1 MIATDQMDYNAL
13 RWVKGE
19 IDVNLRQARQV
30 LETFCLCSGSDGQV
44 QSCVALLQEVRGALK
59 MLDLT
64 GLAALAEATGHAVA
78 SLDKGEGCKTWAYE
92 VLAQAMRRLGD
103 SLERLQEGHCEIP
116 QSLLPMIN
124 DLRVAAG
131 MPPLSENMVFGPDA
145 FSVIDQGHPETEDAV
160 ANDVKTQAQRSRPI
174 YQAGLLVWYRDSG
187 NKAALRRLM
196 QVVMQLQQSC
206 PEEGLWMVAEGLLER
221 LLKDA
226 LEINPAI
233 KLLLGQVERQ
243 IGRIA
248 ASGPQDLRDNP
259 PADLIKNLLYYI
271 AYADTK
277 SAQGMAEETVV
288 AGQASPGQSGI
299 PVAANPILL
308 EMAADAVKEEL
319 AWAKDRLDEFARAGG
334 RHTSRDLRAIADVLK
349 RVSNTF
355 DMLGRW
361 ELRQRV
367 RQQTGVIDTVIEE
380 GTILNDPRLVEVAN
394 ALVYVQSLLRDVPMP
409 EDSAAEAPGKELP
422 ENAALIS
429 AAEYHEICRIVIRET
444 MTDMTRVKEDIM
456 ALANA
461 PAQYDLIASCPITL
475 RRIIGVLTVLSLPR
489 PATLLKAV
497 FHYLRRDLAA
507 SREACSQDVLNILAD
522 ILTSV
527 EFYLETLA
535 ESQMNLDSLLEMA
548 EGQVATLGYP
558 VDVVGDMPM
567 EDGGADVSGSG
578 VESAAVAD
586 DAECAVQ
593 APEVVDQSL
602 VIIETHALESI
613 ADAPVTEDI
622 TASISTESV
631 PVAMSGQGE
640 EMADEIMEIFAEEAG
655 AELASIAENHPR
667 WRQGSEDA
675 LKTIRRSFHT
685 LKGSGRL
692 VGAKVIGEVSW
703 AMEHLLN
710 AVIAGE
716 IPAGPAILNV
726 VERAHAAMPG
736 LLQQFQRTK
745 GEADIGGVAQA
756 LIDEARTLSMP
767 SRPAT
772 EMEQPRITASDDTG
786 EHLPRIDPVLLEIF
800 RHESQ
805 GRLAEVRN
813 FIDTCGST
821 GRGRVTESLLRNL
834 HTLQGSARMAG
845 FQEIADLSG
854 RFESYIT
861 LLNRVQGEVMEDA
874 MCALGE
880 FVDLFHEVLG
890 LAQPLAE
897 SPEKAAMLE
906 RIAGLMRRA
915 EHFVAAEEQSV
926 TAAEEMARAAKAA
939 PRNDMDEVL
948 AVFLEEAAEIL
959 GNIEILLRR
968 WMHEPGDQEPIARLE
983 RELHTF
989 KGSARTAGIAA
1000 IGDLSHGFESLLRA
1014 ITNGEVAVTDDI
1026 FGIFEQAYDRLQEM
1040 LEQALTRQPVSD
1052 AEDLVLRLEVLA
1064 GMKEEQGLP
1073 EDSEQAALAGSAQAL
1088 MATSVAEELADALP
1102 VIEVE
1107 RGDGIRCDRKESV
1120 PIARETDEAGAVVL
1134 QASLPPVAEGGEP
1147 PAGDAEPAWLDRI
1160 PATEQIR
1167 VRADLLDHLVNQSGE
1182 LSILRARLEQQIH
1195 SFRGGV
1201 AEMKQTVARLR
1212 EQLRKLDAE
1221 TEAQILF
1228 RHQELSLQAQAF
1240 DPLEFDRYSLVQQLS
1255 RGMMESVADLVNI
1268 EDHLDKQI
1276 IDSDAVLLQQAR
1288 LNTELQEGMMRTRML
1303 PFGGVASRL
1312 QRVVR
1317 KTARDVGKQ
1326 AELHVTG
1333 VDLEMDRSVLDHIVA
1348 PLEHMVRNA
1357 VDHGVESPAVRRALH
1372 KPEAGVITLRLS
1384 KEGTEM
1390 VLRLSDDGRGLDLPA
1405 IRRKAVERG
1414 LLQENAA
1421 IDDQSLMQFVLDS
1434 GFSTASQVTQI
1445 SGRGVGMDVVNS
1457 QIKQLGG
1464 SLYIESVTGQG
1475 CTFTIRLP
1483 VTLSLTKALIIR
1495 DAEQT
1500 YAIPHSSI
1508 AGVMRVGHAA
1518 LEQVRHSESPVI
1530 EYGGVSYP
1538 LQALHDLLGEDVSHL
1553 PPGQD
1558 DRHLLLMV
1566 HGGGLRAA
1574 LRIDSFVESREIVVK
1589 SLGPQLSEVR
1599 GVMGATIMG
1608 NGAVAL
1614 ILDIPALLRLG
1625 SVAGQVPAPQNAPG
1639 DQVHGAGEVTVMVVD
1654 DSITVRKI
1662 TSRLLE
1668 RNQMQVLVAKDG
1680 VDALEILQHHLPDV
1694 MLLDIEMPRMDGYEL
1709 ASAIRNDERLK
1720 RIPIIMITS
1729 RTGDKHREHALRI
1742 GVNEYLGKPYQ
1753 EQELLDHIRRLTGR
1767 YAAEQAA

>member
-13 RWVKGE
+13 KWVKGE
-19 IDVNLRQARQV
+19 IDVNLQQARHV
-30 LETFCLCSGSDGQV
+30 LETFCLCSGDDAQV
-44 QSCVALLQEVRGALK
+44 QSCVALLHEVHGALK

-64 GLAALAEATGHAVA
+64 GLAALAEATGHAVSA
-78 SLDKGEGCKTWAYE
+78 MGRDSSKCKTWAYE
-92 VLAQAMRRLGD
+92 TLARAIT
-103 SLERLQEGHCEIP
+103 SLSESVARLQEGRHDTP
-116 QSLLPMIN
+116 KTLLPLIN

-131 MPPLSENMVFGPDA
+131 MPPLSESMVFGPDA
-145 FSVIDQGHPETEDAV
+145 LSVINPSHPETEDAV
-160 ANDVKTQAQRSRPI
+160 ADDMTVLAQRLRPV

-196 QVVMQLQQSC
+196 QVVTQLQQSC
-206 PEEGLWMVAEGLLER
+206 PEEGLWMVAEGLIER

-226 LEINPAI
+226 LEVNPAI

-243 IGRIA
+243 IGRVA
-248 ASGPQDLRDNP
+248 ASGAQDLRDHP
-259 PADLIKNLLYYI
+259 PAELIKNLLYYI

-277 SAQGMAEETVV
+277 SAPAMEGAMAV
-288 AGQASPGQSGI
+288 AGQSSPGQGDS
-299 PVAANPILL
+299 PAAANPILL

-319 AWAKDRLDEFARAGG
+319 AWAKDKLDEFARAGG
-334 RHTSRDLRAIADVLK
+334 RHTPRDLRSIADVLK

-409 EDSAAEAPGKELP
+409 EDSASDAPDKALS

-429 AAEYHEICRIVIRET
+429 AVEYHEIRCTVIRET
-444 MTDMTRVKEDIM
+444 MADMTRVKEDIM
-456 ALANA
+456 AFASA
-461 PAQYDLIASCPITL
+461 PAQYGLIASCPATL
-475 RRIIGVLTVLSLPR
+475 RRIIGVLIVLSLPR
-489 PATLLKAV
+489 PATLLKSI
-497 FHYLRRDLAA
+497 FHYLRRDLSANQT
-507 SREACSQDVLNILAD
+507 ACSQDVLNTLAD
-522 ILTSV
+522 VLTSV

-558 VDVVGDMPM
+558 IDVVGDIPM
-567 EDGGADVSGSG
+567 DDGGADVSGSEG
-578 VESAAVAD
+578 ESAVIAD
-586 DAECAVQ
+586 NAECAVQ
-593 APEVVDQSL
+593 APEVVDQPM

-613 ADAPVTEDI
+613 ADAPVVEGVTVSMPADTAPAPVPGQDED
-622 TASISTESV
+622 
-631 PVAMSGQGE
+631 
-640 EMADEIMEIFAEEAG
+640 MADEVMEVFAEEAG
-655 AELASIAENHPR
+655 EELTSIAENHTR

-692 VGAKVIGEVSW
+692 VGAKVIGEVAW
-703 AMEHLLN
+703 AIEHLLN
-710 AVIAGE
+710 TVIAGE
-716 IPAGPAILNV
+716 IPAGPAIFDV
-726 VERAHAAMPG
+726 VARAHAAMPG
-736 LLQQFQRTK
+736 LLRQFQCAK
-745 GEADIGGVAQA
+745 GETDIDSTVQA
-756 LIDEARTLSMP
+756 LIDEAQALSVP
-767 SRPAT
+767 PRSAAD
-772 EMEQPRITASDDTG
+772 EMEQPRIATSDDTS
-786 EHLPRIDPVLLEIF
+786 EHAPQSDPVLLEIF
-800 RHESQ
+800 KHESQ

-813 FIDTCGST
+813 FINACSPA

-834 HTLQGSARMAG
+834 HTLQGSAHMAG
-845 FQEIADLSG
+845 FVEIADLSG
-854 RFESYIT
+854 CFEDYVT
-861 LLNRVQGEVMEDA
+861 LLNRGQGEVTEDA
-874 MCALGE
+874 MRALSE
-880 FVDLFHEVLG
+880 FVDVFHETLG
-890 LAQPLAE
+890 LAQPLGE

-906 RIAGLMRRA
+906 RIAGLTRRA
-915 EHFVAAEEQSV
+915 ANFIADEEQSV
-926 TAAEEMARAAKAA
+926 TTSEELDRTARAA

-959 GNIEILLRR
+959 GNIETLLRR
-968 WMHEPGDQEPIARLE
+968 WMREPGDREAVARLE

-1000 IGDLSHGFESLLRA
+1000 LGDLSHSFESLLRA
-1014 ITNGEVAVTDDI
+1014 IANGQVTVTDDI
-1026 FGIFEQAYDRLQEM
+1026 FGIFEQSYDRLQEM
-1040 LEQALTRQPVSD
+1040 LEQAMMRQPVRD
-1052 AEDLVLRLEVLA
+1052 AQDFVLRLEALA
-1064 GMKEEQGLP
+1064 GTEDGQDIPM
-1073 EDSEQAALAGSAQAL
+1073 DSEQSMV
-1088 MATSVAEELADALP
+1088 MASVTEELADALP

-1107 RGDGIRCDRKESV
+1107 RDAGTQHDREEGALVASE
-1120 PIARETDEAGAVVL
+1120 IDEADAVVL
-1134 QASLPPVAEGGEP
+1134 QASSPSVAEGDESPG
-1147 PAGDAEPAWLDRI
+1147 GDAEPVWLDRT
-1160 PATEQIR
+1160 PAAEQIR
-1167 VRADLLDHLVNQSGE
+1167 VRADLLDHLVNQGGE
-1182 LSILRARLEQQIH
+1182 LSISRARLEQQVH
-1195 SFRGGV
+1195 AFRSGV
-1201 AEMKQTVARLR
+1201 AEMKQTVARMR
-1212 EQLRKLDAE
+1212 EQLRKLDIE
-1221 TEAQILF
+1221 TEAQVLF
-1228 RHQELSLQAQAF
+1228 RHQELSLQGQEF
-1240 DPLEFDRYSLVQQLS
+1240 DPLEFDRYSLVQQLA
-1255 RGMMESVADLVNI
+1255 RGMMESVADLVSI

-1276 IDSDAVLLQQAR
+1276 SDSEVILLQQAR

-1303 PFGGVASRL
+1303 PFAGVVSRL
-1312 QRVVR
+1312 RRVVR
-1317 KTARDVGKQ
+1317 QTARDVGKQ
-1326 AELHVTG
+1326 AGLHVAG
-1333 VDLEMDRSVLDHIVA
+1333 ADLEMDRTVLDRIIA

-1357 VDHGVESPAVRRALH
+1357 VDHGIESPADRHALG
-1372 KPEAGVITLRLS
+1372 KPDMGSLTLRLS
-1384 KEGTEM
+1384 KEGVEM
-1390 VLRLSDDGRGLDLPA
+1390 VLRLSDDGRGLNLPA
-1405 IRRKAVERG
+1405 IRRKAIERG

-1434 GFSTASQVTQI
+1434 GFSTASQVTQV

-1475 CTFTIRLP
+1475 SVFTIRLP
-1483 VTLSLTKALIIR
+1483 VALSITKALIVR
-1495 DAEQT
+1495 DVEQM

-1508 AGVMRVGHAA
+1508 AGVMRVSRAT
-1518 LEQVRHSESPVI
+1518 LERAWRGEAPAI

-1538 LQALHDLLGEDVSHL
+1538 LRALRDLLGEDASLL

-1566 HGGGLRAA
+1566 HGGGQRAA
-1574 LRIDSFVESREIVVK
+1574 LRIDAFVESREIVVK

-1608 NGAVAL
+1608 DGGVAL
-1614 ILDIPALLRLG
+1614 ILDIPALLRMG
-1625 SVAGQVPAPQNAPG
+1625 SVAGHAPAPMARQNVSG
-1639 DQVHGAGEVTVMVVD
+1639 SQVHGAGAVTVMVVD

-1680 VDALEILQHHLPDV
+1680 VDALEVLQHHLPDI

-1720 RIPIIMITS
+1720 HIPIIMITS

-1753 EQELLDHIRRLTGR
+1753 EQELLDHVRRLTGR
-1767 YAAEQAA
+1767 HAAERAA